1 MRKRLTTLALAAVA
15 ATAIV
20 PMTASPAHAWTCQIK
35 DLPLD
40 PDPGDVACDVVLTV
54 AGFLCQK
61 VGGPCG

>member
-15 ATAIV
+15 AAAIV
-20 PMTASPAHAWTCQIK
+20 PVTAPPAHAWTCQIR

-40 PDPGDVACDVVLTV
+40 PDPGDVACEVVLTV
-54 AGFLCQK
+54 AGVLCDK